1 MIGDIEMRK
10 GFTLIEL
17 LAVIVILAVIALIAT
32 PLVMHV
38 IDDSK
43 KAALK
48 DSAYGVLEAA
58 SLYYVRNSE
67 DISVKEFTLED
78 GKFVS
83 DEETLAVKGKL
94 SGTGN
99 LIITKNGELTLC
111 LNSDNNY
118 AYKNY
123 DTSVVTTGS
132 GDVCKIENNF
142 LINKY
147 VSYLASNGSSIDGY
161 YTKEQINELLDNYV
175 SKDSIDGHYTKEQI
189 NELLEN
195 YISKDNVDEYIGNN
209 SNVGQIYT
217 HSNVINIAP
226 RGTWVSVPTATW
238 TIPAGTWVIDFE
250 FGDYNT
256 GTGIWAFN
264 FGNLGISDTIWKSS
278 ADYSIAHFSW
288 VKTYDEETTGHFN
301 YYQQLSA
308 TARNITFKM
317 TAVRIK

>member
-161 YTKEQINELLDNYV
+161 YTKEQINELL
-175 SKDSIDGHYTKEQI
+175 
-189 NELLEN
+189 EN

-278 ADYSIAHFSW
+278 ADYSTTHFTW
-288 VKTYDEETTGHFN
+288 VKKYDNETTGSFN

>member
-175 SKDSIDGHYTKEQI
+175 SKDSID
-189 NELLEN
+189 
-195 YISKDNVDEYIGNN
+195 EYIGNN
-209 SNVGQIYT
+209 TAVGEIYT
-217 HSNVINIAP
+217 KSNTINIAVK
-226 RGTWVSVPTATW
+226 GAMTSVPTATW

-250 FGDYNT
+250 FNDVNT

-264 FGNLGISDTIWKSS
+264 FGTLGILDAFWKASG
-278 ADYSIAHFSW
+278 DYYPTHFTW
-288 VKTYDEETTGHFN
+288 VKTYETETTGNFN

-308 TARNITFKM
+308 AARNVTFNM